1 MRKQKILLA
10 VLISSASAWCSA
22 GVPTIRLPEPDRAA
36 MNFASLPA
44 FDGAF
49 SEGKER
55 AASAATDAD
64 YRIRAPQSAPVSQVQ
79 PGVFSGI
86 LKQAGNS
93 SALARRQVS
102 AGSFS
107 SNARPASPS
116 SYSAYTAADGSG
128 SAAPRYG
135 SIVASSPAPKSWA
148 VILLLLGCVMYQGR
162 RRQRPFGV

>member
-1 MRKQKILLA
+1 MPIDLDHMKEVPMRKQKILLA

-36 MNFASLPA
+36 ANFASLPA

-49 SEGKER
+49 SAGR
-55 AASAATDAD
+55 DRLASAGTDPG
-64 YRIRAPQSAPVSQVQ
+64 YRIRALAQ
-79 PGVFSGI
+79 PG
-86 LKQAGNS
+86 
-93 SALARRQVS
+93 VS

-107 SNARPASPS
+107 SNARPASPP

-135 SIVASSPAPKSWA
+135 SIVASSAAPKGW
-148 VILLLLGCVMYQGR
+148 VVVLLLLGCVMYQGR

>member
-36 MNFASLPA
+36 MNFASL
-44 FDGAF
+44 
-49 SEGKER
+49 
-55 AASAATDAD
+55 
-64 YRIRAPQSAPVSQVQ
+64 QSAPVSQAQ

-128 SAAPRYG
+128 SAALRYG